1 MAFEQAKPINNTPR
15 NTKFLRSA
23 FRILT
28 ALVIIG
34 LIWVVYVQWKIFNP
48 KETTEFAD
56 PVDAGIVLGASLWGD
71 EPSPGLAE
79 RLDKAIELHEAGSF
93 RYFIVTGGLDSPQH
107 RLTEAEGMQRYLVE
121 HGVEPSRILLENEAT
136 STYENLLFSQRIM
149 TDQGLASS
157 IIITHD
163 FHGMRSLEIAEFLD
177 YEAPLL
183 SLAESVAM
191 PFLPSQIR
199 ETLAYTKWKLDAAL
213 LSFQ

>member
-1 MAFEQAKPINNTPR
+1 MTFEQAKPMNKRPR
-15 NTKFLRSA
+15 ETNFFRYA
-23 FRILT
+23 FRIL
-28 ALVIIG
+28 AAVVIIG

-48 KETTEFAD
+48 NETTEIAD
-56 PVDAGIVLGASLWGD
+56 PVDVGIVLGASLWGD

-79 RLDKAIELHEAGSF
+79 RLDKALELYNAGSF

-121 HGVEPSRILLENEAT
+121 HGVEASRIFLENEAT
-136 STYENLLFSQRIM
+136 STYENLLFSQKIM
-149 TDQGLASS
+149 TDEGLTSS

-177 YEAPLL
+177 YEAPAV
-183 SLAESVAM
+183 SLAESVVM

-213 LSFQ
+213 LFLQ

>member
-1 MAFEQAKPINNTPR
+1 MTFEQAKPMNKRPSETNFFR
-15 NTKFLRSA
+15 YA
-23 FRILT
+23 FRIL
-28 ALVIIG
+28 AAVVIIG

-48 KETTEFAD
+48 NETTEIAD
-56 PVDAGIVLGASLWGD
+56 PVDVGIVLGASLWGD

-79 RLDKAIELHEAGSF
+79 RLDKALELYNAGSF

-121 HGVEPSRILLENEAT
+121 HGVEASRIFLENEAT
-136 STYENLLFSQRIM
+136 STYENLLFSQKIM
-149 TDQGLASS
+149 TDEGLTSS

-177 YEAPLL
+177 YEAPAV
-183 SLAESVAM
+183 SLAESVVM

-213 LSFQ
+213 LFLQ